1 MYNTPERSQTLA
13 QEQRNALSMK
23 SAFNY
28 QSEIDYL
35 NIKALQIG
43 PMTILCPKCHAK
55 KWKDETSGLCC
66 ANGKVV
72 LQQFED
78 LPELI
83 KSLIDNSHTLSKHF
97 FDNSR
102 RGIILCFK

>member
-1 MYNTPERSQTLA
+1 MPRAPRAYIGRRTSNATRMYNRMYNTPERSQTLA

-43 PMTILCPKCHAK
+43 PMTILCPK
-55 KWKDETSGLCC
+55 
-66 ANGKVV
+66 
-72 LQQFED
+72 
-78 LPELI
+78 
-83 KSLIDNSHTLSKHF
+83 
-97 FDNSR
+97 
-102 RGIILCFK
+102 